1 LRKPNGITGAPDG
14 KHLFVSDIGAGRT
27 WRYDIQPGGSLT
39 NRILFCSLGSDGMT
53 IDAGGNLYLTGRGVT
68 VFDAG
73 GKEID
78 HIDVPESWTA
88 NVAFSGADHQT
99 LFITASEAI
108 YSIHLRVKGANAA
121 K

>member
-1 LRKPNGITGAPDG
+1 
-14 KHLFVSDIGAGRT
+14 
-27 WRYDIQPGGSLT
+27 
-39 NRILFCSLGSDGMT
+39 
-53 IDAGGNLYLTGRGVT
+53 
-68 VFDAG
+68 VFDAAG
-73 GKEID
+73 RQIE

-88 NVAFSGADHQT
+88 NVAFSGADHQR